1 MDEGAE
7 IKEGPCPP
15 VGSQAVS
22 RDSPA
27 VCQLPGAASR
37 SGGRLPE
44 IKTCLCRL

>member
-22 RDSPA
+22 RDNPA
-27 VCQLPGAASR
+27 VCQHRLPGAASR
-37 SGGRLPE
+37 SCQ
-44 IKTCLCRL
+44 K